1 MSYERVVYAHTYERD
16 AASRQGGREVGV
28 VVEKPPSTLKKKQH
42 RFLFRGE
49 RERFN
54 MNEKIADGDGNGLG
68 RVHSSKQQVVGARE
82 IFRLTGKHISV

>member
-49 RERFN
+49 REIQY
-54 MNEKIADGDGNGLG
+54 E
-68 RVHSSKQQVVGARE
+68 
-82 IFRLTGKHISV
+82 